1 MTEEQFGTLYNALT
15 GYAILQAKE
24 ALNMEEVALLTGLSK
39 RTIYKLVWAQKIP
52 YDKDPIGKM
61 LHFKKSE
68 IEGWLLYHRT
78 PTAAELAEMARTRSM
93 GK

>member
-1 MTEEQFGTLYNALT
+1 MTEEQFDKLYSALT

-24 ALNMEEVALLTGLSK
+24 ALNMEEVVLLTGLSK

-52 YDKDPIGKM
+52 YYKDPIGKM

-68 IEGWLLYHRT
+68 IEGWLLHHRT
-78 PTAAELAEMARTRSM
+78 PTAAELAEMVRTRSI